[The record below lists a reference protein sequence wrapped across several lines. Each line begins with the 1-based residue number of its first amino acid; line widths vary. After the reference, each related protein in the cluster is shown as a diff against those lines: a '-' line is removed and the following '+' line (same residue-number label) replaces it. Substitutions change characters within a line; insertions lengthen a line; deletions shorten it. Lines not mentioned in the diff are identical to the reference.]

1 MLASSRRLFSVQTG
15 RSCAEPDISPGLFVA
30 GCRTASQF
38 SDTVSIP
45 RKPMSHSAH
54 GPAVHDAVGR
64 TIHGAARYDLLVAL
78 LTLGGERRLREKI
91 LDLADLRPGEQVLDI
106 GCGTG
111 SLALLAKRRVG
122 ASGSVHGLDPSPQ
135 MLDRAAAKARR
146 AGIELSLAQGA
157 VQAMPY
163 SDASFDVVIS
173 TFMLHHVPAPAR
185 RTMAHEIRRVLK
197 PDGRALLVDF
207 GPPDPSRRSAIDH
220 FHRHGFVRIDEIVAD
235 LKDAGFD
242 TASGP
247 VGAKGLYFV
256 VAGAMQTVAVRQA
269 AQVRPGSHGHTAIV
283 AGFALLTLGGLVVL
297 HVGAA
302 MSLWRMPHALP
313 PSLTA
318 ALVGAIVLVVVAKLT
333 LFGIVH
339 RFAGRLIERWVRVG
353 HGQDPGAS

>member
-1 MLASSRRLFSVQTG
+1 MTHSS
-15 RSCAEPDISPGLFVA
+15 
-30 GCRTASQF
+30 
-38 SDTVSIP
+38 
-45 RKPMSHSAH
+45 H
-54 GPAVHDAVGR
+54 GPSAHDAVGR

-91 LDLADLRPGEQVLDI
+91 LDLADLRPGEQVLDV

-122 ASGSVHGLDPSPQ
+122 ASGSVDGLDPSPQ
-135 MLDRAAAKARR
+135 MLERAAAKARR
-146 AGIELSLAQGA
+146 AGVVLTLTQGA

-163 SDASFDVVIS
+163 PDASFDVVLS
-173 TFMLHHVPAPAR
+173 TFMLHHVPGPAR
-185 RTMAHEIRRVLK
+185 RAMAHEIRRVLK
-197 PDGRALLVDF
+197 PDGRALPVDF
-207 GPPDPSRRSAIDH
+207 GPPDASRRSATDH

-235 LKDAGFD
+235 LKAAGFD

-247 VGAKGLYFV
+247 VGAKGLNFV
-256 VAGAMQTVAVRQA
+256 VAGAARTVAAHQAVRARPRGQGHA
-269 AQVRPGSHGHTAIV
+269 AVV
-283 AGFALLTLGGLVVL
+283 AGFALLALGGLVAL

-302 MSLWRMPHALP
+302 MSLWPMPHALP

-333 LFGIVH
+333 LFGVVH
-339 RFAGRLIERWVRVG
+339 RFAGRLMERWVSVG